1 MKKRLKRRRR
11 NEAKG
16 GKGGVTFEKTGE
28 ETSRE
33 RGKDKT
39 RKIKM

>member
-1 MKKRLKRRRR
+1 MKQKV
-11 NEAKG
+11 EG
-16 GKGGVTFEKTGE
+16 GGITFEKTGE